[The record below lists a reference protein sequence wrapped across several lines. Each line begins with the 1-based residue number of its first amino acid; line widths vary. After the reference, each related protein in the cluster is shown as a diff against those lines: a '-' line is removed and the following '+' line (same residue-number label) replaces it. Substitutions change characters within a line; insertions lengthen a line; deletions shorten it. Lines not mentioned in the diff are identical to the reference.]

1 MIHCSSSII
10 SRYESNTIRT
20 WSVCSVMYVQTVR
33 CYVVDKNPKKS
44 KAQSTSGK
52 YSYSTTARHTSS
64 SPLTHRNKTSTPN
77 KPVINNA
84 MSHNMFK
91 SDDPFPVMPGSD
103 LLFSPSSLAVP
114 LPPTPSIEN
123 QQSARKRQRTSTS
136 PAPSPYGKD
145 ELANVNVSN
154 TSSIELAK
162 KLGSE
167 NPDDIVEALNYL
179 LTKSVNH
186 DINYSLG
193 LDGHKV
199 IDALVQLYDE
209 TIGWT
214 HGDSKWVVDKE
225 DKENDTDDLKPSS
238 KTWECNASPS
248 YSANCPL
255 DELDWQSFCATKF
268 APSTLNTACA
278 PSHVPPRNLQNDEN
292 DKEGMKVLEII
303 MMVVRNLSYGK

>member
-1 MIHCSSSII
+1 
-10 SRYESNTIRT
+10 
-20 WSVCSVMYVQTVR
+20 
-33 CYVVDKNPKKS
+33 
-44 KAQSTSGK
+44 
-52 YSYSTTARHTSS
+52 
-64 SPLTHRNKTSTPN
+64 
-77 KPVINNA
+77 

-145 ELANVNVSN
+145 ELANVNINVSN

-199 IDALVQLYDE
+199 IDALVKLYDE

-225 DKENDTDDLKPSS
+225 DKENKKD
-238 KTWECNASPS
+238 
-248 YSANCPL
+248 
-255 DELDWQSFCATKF
+255 
-268 APSTLNTACA
+268 
-278 PSHVPPRNLQNDEN
+278 V
-292 DKEGMKVLEII
+292 
-303 MMVVRNLSYGK
+303 NLSADTNIADQINYAMDLYMTKR